1 MVIRNKK
8 ELTEQAQEK
17 IDALVNDLIT
27 SIDIDLL
34 SNAEKIVYLKT
45 IIGHSIPRKES
56 VSINK
61 LKAPE
66 GVKWLL
72 DQSETKIQGLIND
85 RVGRYIADTNVVE
98 DTGS

>member
-8 ELTEQAQEK
+8 QLTEQAQEK
-17 IDALVNDLIT
+17 IDALCNDIID

-56 VSINK
+56 VSVKTLN
-61 LKAPE
+61 APE
-66 GVKWLL
+66 SIKWLVN
-72 DQSETKIQGLIND
+72 QSETKIQNLIDGKYGHFTNT
-85 RVGRYIADTNVVE
+85 RMVG

>member
-1 MVIRNKK
+1 MVIRNKR

-17 IDALVNDLIT
+17 IDALVNDLIDT
-27 SIDIDLL
+27 IDVDLL

-45 IIGHSIPRKES
+45 IIGHSVPRKES

-61 LKAPE
+61 LKAPD

-85 RVGRYIADTNVVE
+85 RVGRYIADTNVVD
-98 DTGS
+98 DTRS

>member
-8 ELTEQAQEK
+8 HLTEKAQEK
-17 IDALVNDLIT
+17 IDALCNDIID

-56 VSINK
+56 VSVKTLN
-61 LKAPE
+61 APE
-66 GVKWLL
+66 SIKWLVS
-72 DQSETKIQGLIND
+72 QSETKIQNLID
-85 RVGRYIADTNVVE
+85 GKYGHLTDTRVVNN
-98 DTGS
+98 TGS

>member
-1 MVIRNKK
+1 MVIRNKR

-17 IDALVNDLIT
+17 IDALVNDLIDT
-27 SIDIDLL
+27 IDVDLL

-45 IIGHSIPRKES
+45 IIGHSVPRKES

-61 LKAPE
+61 LKAPD

-98 DTGS
+98 DTRS

>member
-17 IDALVNDLIT
+17 IDALVNDLIST
-27 SIDIDLL
+27 IDVDLL

-61 LKAPE
+61 LKAPD

-85 RVGRYIADTNVVE
+85 RVGRYIADTNVVK

>member
-8 ELTEQAQEK
+8 ELTEKAQEK
-17 IDALVNDLIT
+17 IDALVNDLVS

>member
-1 MVIRNKK
+1 MVIRNKR

-17 IDALVNDLIT
+17 IDALVNDLIDT
-27 SIDIDLL
+27 IDVDLL

-45 IIGHSIPRKES
+45 IIGHSVPRKES

-61 LKAPE
+61 LKAPD

-85 RVGRYIADTNVVE
+85 RVGRYIADTDVVE

>member
-1 MVIRNKK
+1 MVIRNKR

-17 IDALVNDLIT
+17 IDALVNDLIDC
-27 SIDIDLL
+27 IDVDLL

-45 IIGHSIPRKES
+45 IIGHSVPRKES

-61 LKAPE
+61 LKAPD

-85 RVGRYIADTNVVE
+85 RVGRYIADTNVVD
-98 DTGS
+98 DTRS

>member
-1 MVIRNKK
+1 MVIRNKR

-17 IDALVNDLIT
+17 IDALVNDLIDT
-27 SIDIDLL
+27 IDVDLL

-45 IIGHSIPRKES
+45 IIGHSVPRKES

-61 LKAPE
+61 LKAPD